1 MDVADMNVAATVDKP
16 ANSNTGNGR
25 EEPEPEPRSGSF
37 PNTFIEF
44 MMTREYWVGV
54 TKIHRIG

>member
-1 MDVADMNVAATVDKP
+1 MDVADMSVAATVDKP

-37 PNTFIEF
+37 PNTSIEF
-44 MMTREYWVGV
+44 MMRKYWVGV
-54 TKIHRIG
+54 TKTHRIE